1 MYVKCKK
8 LEFAQ
13 RLFDALVERDII
25 SWNTMIAG
33 YAKVGELDL
42 AHTFF
47 DQMPR
52 RYLFSW
58 ISLIYGYS
66 QRSDYIMV
74 MSLFSSMV
82 VNNVMPDN
90 VTMAISVHAAAEI
103 GGLNQGKLI
112 HSRVVRMQTKVDAF
126 LGSALIDMYCKCGSV
141 KRAFMGFMG
150 LTKKDVS

>member
-25 SWNTMIAG
+25 SWNTTIAG

-52 RYLFSW
+52 RYPFSW
-58 ISLIYGYS
+58 SSLIYGYS

-82 VNNVMPDN
+82 VNNVMQDN
-90 VTMAISVHAAAEI
+90 VTMAILVHAAAEI
-103 GGLNQGKLI
+103 GGLDRGKLI
-112 HSRVVRMQTKVDAF
+112 HSQVVVGICGIF
-126 LGSALIDMYCKCGSV
+126 IDK
-141 KRAFMGFMG
+141 
-150 LTKKDVS
+150 